1 MYDNDHS
8 EYGSIHDWVGDS
20 VTDVTVTVLFNDDA
34 WLRMMNKRH
43 E

>member
-20 VTDVTVTVLFNDDA
+20 VTDVTVTVLLLLLNDDA
-34 WLRMMNKRH
+34 
-43 E
+43 